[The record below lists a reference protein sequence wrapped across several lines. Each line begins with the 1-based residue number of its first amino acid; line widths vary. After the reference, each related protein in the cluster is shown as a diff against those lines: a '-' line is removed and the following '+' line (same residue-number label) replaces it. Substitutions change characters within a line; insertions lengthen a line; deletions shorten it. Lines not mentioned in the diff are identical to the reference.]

1 MCGGSSWYGRSEQ
14 AGLEIQIGWVRWDF
28 IGHEDGPGL
37 ILSWFCTVPL
47 DTKEIRNGS
56 RILHSGFLPTEMHTY
71 KMFGPVER
79 SAKDAGNKTTS
90 RLSLM

>member
-1 MCGGSSWYGRSEQ
+1 M
-14 AGLEIQIGWVRWDF
+14 EIQIGWVRWDF

-56 RILHSGFLPTEMHTY
+56 RILHSAFWSTE
-71 KMFGPVER
+71 KKIGKLFRPVKHSTE
-79 SAKDAGNKTTS
+79 DAGNERAS
-90 RLSLM
+90 RLRLAW